1 MPHHFPI
8 QGLSFR
14 DKKSLATA
22 FAHSLEP
29 VAFMGSPHDLGMQ
42 ITDRFLGNLGGGR
55 RLAATLENAR
65 GTFQQSARHCS

>member
-1 MPHHFPI
+1 MGPFDHATPHFPA

-29 VAFMGSPHDLGMQ
+29 VAFMGSPHDLGME
-42 ITDRFLGNLGGGR
+42 IADCVFGNLCHGGR
-55 RLAATLENAR
+55 FAPALENTASP
-65 GTFQQSARHCS
+65 FEQ